1 MNTLKPHFS
10 FLLVFVVVLGTG
22 CASLFGGE
30 DSNENSSA
38 DASEVA
44 EVAGT
49 YAIQHYEFVPQATA
63 LDPINLLKYVEE
75 ESSTL
80 ELTQSQDFI
89 FTYQTQDGE
98 EVKLTG
104 PFNLTSNL
112 VTLEGQEK
120 DEARFNRVLLDRT
133 FSLDRATENTLRF
146 ENQTEITPEAL
157 GSWYEGMNQ
166 VGGTLRLEFARENES
181 MFGFN

>member
-1 MNTLKPHFS
+1 MLA
-10 FLLVFVVVLGTG
+10 VVLGTG

-30 DSNENSSA
+30 NSTE
-38 DASEVA
+38 DASAEAPEVA
-44 EVAGT
+44 EVAGI
-49 YAIQHYEFVPQATA
+49 YEIQHYEFIPQASA
-63 LDPINLLKYVEE
+63 LDPIDLLKYVEE

-89 FTYQTQDGE
+89 FTYRTQGGE

-104 PFNLTSNL
+104 PFKLTSDL

-120 DEARFNRVLLDRT
+120 DEARFKRILLDRT
-133 FSLDRATENTLRF
+133 LSLDRATENTLRF

-166 VGGTLRLEFARENES
+166 VRGTLRLEFAQEEES

>member
-1 MNTLKPHFS
+1 MNTLRLS
-10 FLLVFVVVLGTG
+10 SSCFLMLAVVLGTG

-30 DSNENSSA
+30 NSTEDSSA
-38 DASEVA
+38 EAPEVA
-44 EVAGT
+44 EVAGI
-49 YAIQHYEFVPQATA
+49 YEIQHYEFIPQASA
-63 LDPINLLKYVEE
+63 LDPIDLLKYVEE
-75 ESSTL
+75 ESSAL

-89 FTYQTQDGE
+89 LTYRTQDGE

-104 PFNLTSNL
+104 PFKLTSDL

-120 DEARFNRVLLDRT
+120 DEARFKRILLDRT
-133 FSLDRATENTLRF
+133 LSLDRATESTLRF

-166 VGGTLRLEFARENES
+166 VRGTLRLEFEQEEES
-181 MFGFN
+181 IFGFN

>member
-1 MNTLKPHFS
+1 MLA
-10 FLLVFVVVLGTG
+10 VVLGTG
-22 CASLFGGE
+22 CASLF
-30 DSNENSSA
+30 DRENSTEESSA
-38 DASEVA
+38 EAPEVA
-44 EVAGT
+44 EVAGI
-49 YAIQHYEFVPQATA
+49 YEIQHYEFIPQASA
-63 LDPINLLKYVEE
+63 LDPIDLLKYVEE

-89 FTYQTQDGE
+89 FTYRTQDGE

-104 PFNLTSNL
+104 PFKLTSDL

-120 DEARFNRVLLDRT
+120 DEARFERIFLDRT
-133 FSLDRATENTLRF
+133 LSLDRATENTLRF

-157 GSWYEGMNQ
+157 GSRYEGMNQ
-166 VGGTLRLEFARENES
+166 VRGTLRLEFAQEEES